1 MNFKF
6 LSFAV
11 KVNQDF
17 RIILKRIENQWND
30 IDDNISNFIESLPLN
45 VKRVMISVWSW
56 NFKDGGS
63 LKSKIFG
70 QESTY
75 SRDFFF
81 KFVHE
86 LQFIFNIKN
95 QLIFFKRNLGLG
107 QIYWPKD

>member
-6 LSFAV
+6 LSFPV
-11 KVNQDF
+11 KVDQDF

-63 LKSKIFG
+63 FEASFLA
-70 QESTY
+70 
-75 SRDFFF
+75 
-81 KFVHE
+81 
-86 LQFIFNIKN
+86 KN
-95 QLIFFKRNLGLG
+95 QHGTKEKSLKKF
-107 QIYWPKD
+107 YE

>member
-6 LSFAV
+6 LSFPV

-56 NFKDGGS
+56 NFKDGGY
-63 LKSKIFG
+63 LKASFLAKMIK
-70 QESTY
+70 
-75 SRDFFF
+75 FFQKKK
-81 KFVHE
+81 KF
-86 LQFIFNIKN
+86 LRISI
-95 QLIFFKRNLGLG
+95 
-107 QIYWPKD
+107 